1 MLTNN
6 ILAQTTRQ
14 LQGPDWFIL
23 VCYFV
28 VMLGIGLYFY
38 RFMKGLKDYFTGGNT
53 IPWWLSG
60 VSYWMSSFSAFAFI
74 AYSGLAYK
82 YGLLGVTVYWVTV
95 PATLFSVLFFATRWR
110 RARLT
115 SPVEYIETRYSPL
128 LRQVFAWQ
136 GIPVKIIDDALKIV
150 AIGAFISVSLGI
162 GMGQAM
168 FWSSVIM
175 LAYTFMGGL
184 WAVMVTD
191 FVQFVVMMAAVLVLF
206 PLAFH
211 EAGGFGQVWHNS
223 PPGFWYPVNEKFGW
237 IYILTTV
244 LMYCL
249 SYSVN
254 WSLVQRFYCV
264 PTEKDARKVGW
275 LVVFLNIIGPPL
287 MFAPAMAAR
296 HFLGEG
302 VADKA
307 VYPLMCAKLLPAG
320 MFGLVVAAMF
330 SATMSMLS
338 GDYNVCASVLTNDV
352 YKRLIR
358 PQSSNRELVVV
369 GRLMTLLV
377 GIVSLGIAFLMYR
390 GEGESLFQNMVT
402 LFSIAVAPV
411 AVPMLGGLVSRRLSN
426 GSSVVGFCIGL
437 GLGLTLFLTLP
448 REIEWQGM
456 TWQRETVILL
466 CSLVATLAATL
477 IAMPFFPIS
486 PAAQARVDEFQA
498 RLSAPIGTLE
508 EDKLPAGASGS
519 AVLSPFRIV
528 GTTIVLTGVMMLAI
542 QPWIKTTGGSD
553 PRTGTLALVLN
564 LIIGGGLVVL
574 GAIMI
579 WVTRKPRSAPTPTG
593 AVEP

>member
-1 MLTNN
+1 ML
-6 ILAQTTRQ
+6 AEATRQ
-14 LQGPDWFIL
+14 LSGPDYFIL
-23 VCYFV
+23 VAYFV
-28 VMLGIGLYFY
+28 VMLGIGFYFY
-38 RFMKGLKDYFTGGNT
+38 RFMKGMKDFFTGGNT

-82 YGLLGVTVYWVTV
+82 YGLVGVTVYWVTV
-95 PATLFSVLFFATRWR
+95 PATLFSVLFFASRWR

-136 GIPVKIIDDALKIV
+136 GIPVKIIDDGLKIV
-150 AIGAFISVSLGI
+150 AIGKFISVSLGI

-206 PLAFH
+206 PLAFNQ
-211 EAGGFGQVWHNS
+211 AGGFGQVWFNS
-223 PPGFWYPVNEKFGW
+223 PEGFWNPVSEKFGW

-244 LMYCL
+244 IMYCL
-249 SYSVN
+249 SFSVN

-264 PTEKDARKVGW
+264 PTEKDSRKVGW
-275 LVVFLNIIGPPL
+275 LVVFLNVIGPPL

-296 HFLGEG
+296 HFLGD
-302 VADKA
+302 VSDAS

-352 YKRLIR
+352 YKRLVR
-358 PQSSNRELVVV
+358 PHSTGRELVVV
-369 GRLMTLLV
+369 GRLMTLAV
-377 GIVSLGIAFLMYR
+377 GVISLGIAFLMYR
-390 GEGESLFQNMVT
+390 GGGEKLFQNMVT

-411 AVPMLGGLVSRRLSN
+411 AVPMLSGLISRRVSN
-426 GSSVVGFCIGL
+426 GSSIVGFVTGL
-437 GLGLTLFLTLP
+437 AVGLTLFFALKP
-448 REIEWQGM
+448 EFEWQGL

-466 CSLVATLAATL
+466 CSLFTTSVAVL
-477 IAMPFFPIS
+477 IATPFFRMS
-486 PAAQARVDEFQA
+486 PAEQERVDQFQA
-498 RLSAPIGTLE
+498 RLSTPIGSLE
-508 EDKLPAGASGS
+508 EDKLPAGSGA
-519 AVLSPFRIV
+519 AVISPFRIV
-528 GTTIVLTGVMMLAI
+528 GTTVVLTGVMMLI
-542 QPWIKTTGGSD
+542 VQPWVKILPDSD
-553 PRTGTLALVLN
+553 LRTGNLALTLN
-564 LIIGGGLVVL
+564 LIIGGALVLL

-579 WVTRKPRSAPTPTG
+579 WSTKKPRPAPSSAVAMESAG
-593 AVEP
+593 S